1 MKTKMV
7 WLYALILAILAIV
20 LPLFN
25 IPLPVGNPNL
35 GSTPATL
42 AAVYLPWPFCIIIA
56 LIKGI
61 ASSVISGRPWV
72 EMPAGIGDAFMAIF
86 TFWLVKHMHKGW
98 AAALGQLSRIILT
111 SGTVA
116 LCVSAAFA
124 LNLLTSA
131 TSPIPGL
138 TSSFFSNLGIGWMSM
153 TFWAI
158 VLSAVINGMVSVT
171 IVLLFSRPI
180 ENSLKK

>member
-1 MKTKMV
+1 
-7 WLYALILAILAIV
+7 
-20 LPLFN
+20 
-25 IPLPVGNPNL
+25 
-35 GSTPATL
+35 
-42 AAVYLPWPFCIIIA
+42 
-56 LIKGI
+56 
-61 ASSVISGRPWV
+61 
-72 EMPAGIGDAFMAIF
+72 
-86 TFWLVKHMHKGW
+86 KGW
-98 AAALGQLSRIILT
+98 AAALGQLSRVVLT

-138 TSSFFSNLGIGWMSM
+138 TSSFFSNLGISWMSM

-158 VLSAVINGMVSVT
+158 VLSAVVNGMVSVI